1 MSTNLLKF
9 YYFTITSIFLVIP
22 TYAKNSSIIQINSAL
37 KFFSEYPDN
46 SNSTHYNISYCN
58 PTMPTEFGGKIVDL
72 QTGGACFN
80 IYPKENCTGWFIRTS
95 MSPETVN
102 DPKTFQWVGED
113 LMKED
118 LRIGSVGPCFDR
130 CDPRNWQGDEK
141 LVVEITFYED
151 YNFEGHP
158 TYVNLTGGCVTLA
171 NNEVIKY
178 LSIRTYGQCVVLYA
192 LEGCKDTRGY
202 HVLQIEGKSRDYYVQ
217 KLLTQTIP
225 YYTKSVRLCGKE
237 EEEAQNE
244 DPDAASSCMSLA
256 SAPILS
262 GIILLSF
269 IGMVLISLSA
279 LGGAQI
285 FKFYHFH
292 QGNTAMLNV
301 SYKSE
306 RHSV

>member
-1 MSTNLLKF
+1 MSRVK
-9 YYFTITSIFLVIP
+9 YF
-22 TYAKNSSIIQINSAL
+22 AK
-37 KFFSEYPDN
+37 
-46 SNSTHYNISYCN
+46 
-58 PTMPTEFGGKIVDL
+58 
-72 QTGGACFN
+72 
-80 IYPKENCTGWFIRTS
+80 
-95 MSPETVN
+95 
-102 DPKTFQWVGED
+102 
-113 LMKED
+113 
-118 LRIGSVGPCFDR
+118 
-130 CDPRNWQGDEK
+130 
-141 LVVEITFYED
+141 
-151 YNFEGHP
+151 GHP